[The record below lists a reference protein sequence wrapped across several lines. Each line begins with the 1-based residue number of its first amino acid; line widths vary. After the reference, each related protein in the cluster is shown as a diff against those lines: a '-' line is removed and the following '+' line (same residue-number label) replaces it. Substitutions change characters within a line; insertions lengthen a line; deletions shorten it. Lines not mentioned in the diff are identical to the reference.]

1 MIGLQAKTGIEATLE
16 RVFNAQGHR
25 FSKLQIIW
33 TGTTAGVSW
42 RRDGSGGVRARFIMP
57 ALSDTATIS
66 KADFANL
73 LGYVMHELGH
83 CWYTSNEAWEA
94 GIENASDRD
103 LMHALINGLEDPRIE
118 ALVIRDQRATNS
130 APLFHALVESVLGNG
145 YVKPDDRKNIP
156 FMLAIEG
163 RRLNGYPI
171 TVPSVFPKS
180 PWSKI
185 LEQASRDA
193 LQAPD
198 TQAVVEIAQRLYAQL
213 TEPSKQDGQEGQDGQ
228 EEKDGQDS
236 QDGQEEQDGQGEDNQ
251 DSDQGDDQDSDQGD
265 GNTPEQAGNGSGSS
279 EYKEVEPTDFINKM
293 LKRLNGDV
301 QADCL
306 PVTVTT
312 KIHQFDWSD

>member
-1 MIGLQAKTGIEATLE
+1 MIGLQAKTGIEATIE
-16 RVFNAQGHR
+16 RVFHAQGNR
-25 FSKLQIIW
+25 FGRLQVIW

-42 RRDGSGGVRARFIMP
+42 RASRSGGLNARFIMP
-57 ALSDTATIS
+57 ALSDTATIG

-94 GIENASDRD
+94 GIENASDKQ

-130 APLFHALVESVLGNG
+130 APLFHSLVESVLGNG

-171 TVPSVFPKS
+171 TAPSVFPAS

-185 LEQASRDA
+185 LAQASREA

-213 TEPSKQDGQEGQDGQ
+213 TEPSKQEEQEEQDGQDGQ
-228 EEKDGQDS
+228 DGQGD
-236 QDGQEEQDGQGEDNQ
+236 EQDGQGEDNQ
-251 DSDQGDDQDSDQGD
+251 DSDQDSDQDADQDSEQGD

-306 PVTVTT
+306 PITVTT

>member
-16 RVFNAQGHR
+16 RVFHAQGHH
-25 FSKLQIIW
+25 FSKLQVIW

-42 RRDGSGGVRARFIMP
+42 RTNGSGGVKARFIMP

-66 KADFANL
+66 KPDFANL

-94 GIENASDRD
+94 GIEGASDKK

-118 ALVIRDQRATNS
+118 SLVIRDQRATNS

-145 YVKPDDRKNIP
+145 YVEPDDSKNIP

-198 TQAVVEIAQRLYAQL
+198 TQTVVEIAQRLYAQL
-213 TEPSKQDGQEGQDGQ
+213 TEK
-228 EEKDGQDS
+228 S
-236 QDGQEEQDGQGEDNQ
+236 QQEEQDGQGRVMSRVMSRMGRAKIIKMAIKTTIKTAIKTLIRIASRRMATNL
-251 DSDQGDDQDSDQGD
+251 SRQGTGQVLLS
-265 GNTPEQAGNGSGSS
+265 TKKSS
-279 EYKEVEPTDFINKM
+279 QPTSSTK
-293 LKRLNGDV
+293 
-301 QADCL
+301 CL
-306 PVTVTT
+306 SV
-312 KIHQFDWSD
+312 